1 MLSNTSRMIPY
12 TTLWS
17 QIGYMEDAINHDCRG
32 AGGMEMCL
40 LGSNKESRGKE
51 AYFNGGAPLRKGHQV
66 PVKATDGEICPPLF
80 QLLLFLLNAIFLN
93 HNSKNL
99 FYVFKFLFIGVQFV

>member
-1 MLSNTSRMIPY
+1 MVTY

-17 QIGYMEDAINHDCRG
+17 LVGYMEDAINHDCRG
-32 AGGMEMCL
+32 AGGTEMCL

-66 PVKATDGEICPPLF
+66 PVKATDCEIFPPLL
-80 QLLLFLLNAIFLN
+80 QLLDFLL
-93 HNSKNL
+93 HCSS
-99 FYVFKFLFIGVQFV
+99 